1 MQEQEMEQSQR
12 SQIVHEALGTLPE
25 KFRTIISLRD
35 MQGFAYEDI
44 SRILNISPGTV
55 DSRLHRAR
63 KMLRAKVRL
72 YAEAGGEMS

>member
-1 MQEQEMEQSQR
+1 MEQKQK
-12 SQIVHEALGTLPE
+12 SQIIHDALGTMPE
-25 KFRTIISLRD
+25 KYRIILSLRD

-44 SRILNISPGTV
+44 SRILNLSPGTV

-72 YAEAGGEMS
+72 HMEGEEGGS